1 MLLGFSGRSMS
12 REARASVV
20 TGLAVTAAL
29 FSAAQTPLQRPRI
42 TGISHVAFRVTEL
55 DPARRF
61 YGEILGLSEGKPLAD
76 GRVAFAIGHRQRVL
90 LQPGLPAGE
99 DERLSHVAFETT
111 DAKSLAAYL
120 TSRGIDVRQPPDRCE
135 NSAIRVIDPDGHA
148 IEFVQADWPADISG
162 ARSDKAISSRLL
174 HAGVIVRDEQA
185 AHRFYRDTLGFSEI
199 WRGGRT
205 ADVTQWVNMRVPDG
219 TEYLEYM
226 LTTTTPD
233 RRQRG
238 VFHHICLV
246 VPEMQA
252 AWEAVV
258 SRTAPSAR
266 PALGTPNVGTN
277 GKWQLN
283 LYDPDG
289 TRTELM
295 EPFTTR

>member
-1 MLLGFSGRSMS
+1 MLAKTYGII
-12 REARASVV
+12 
-20 TGLAVTAAL
+20 VTAAVVG
-29 FSAAQTPLQRPRI
+29 AAWLPADQTPPPRPRI
-42 TGISHVAFRVTEL
+42 TGISHVAFRVTDVES
-55 DPARRF
+55 ARRF
-61 YGEILGLSEGKPLAD
+61 YRDVLGLSERAGQAD
-76 GRVAFAIGHRQRVL
+76 GRLAFAVGQRQRVVL
-90 LQPGLPAGE
+90 EPGLAAGE
-99 DERLSHVAFETT
+99 DERLSHIAFETP
-111 DAKSLAAYL
+111 DAKAISAYL
-120 TSRGIDVRQPPDRCE
+120 TSRGTEVLQPPERCQDT
-135 NSAIRVIDPDGHA
+135 AIRVTDPDGHA
-148 IEFVQADWPADISG
+148 IEFVQVNWPQDAVG
-162 ARSDKAISSRLL
+162 APAEKAVSSRLL

-283 LYDPDG
+283 LYDPEG

>member
-1 MLLGFSGRSMS
+1 MLLGCSGRSMP
-12 REARASVV
+12 RETRLIVV
-20 TGLAVTAAL
+20 IGLFVAAAL
-29 FSAAQTPLQRPRI
+29 SSGAQTPLPRPRI
-42 TGISHVAFRVTEL
+42 TGISHVAFRVTDL

-61 YGEILGLSEGKPLAD
+61 YGDVLGLSERKPLSD
-76 GRVAFAIGHRQRVL
+76 GRVAYAIGHRQRVV

-99 DERLSHVAFETT
+99 DERLSHVAFETP
-111 DAKSLAAYL
+111 DAKGLAAYL
-120 TSRGIDVRQPPDRCE
+120 ISRGIDVLQPPDRCE
-135 NSAIRVIDPDGHA
+135 DTAIRVTDPDGHV
-148 IEFVQADWPADISG
+148 IEFVQVDWPADVAG

-174 HAGVIVRDEQA
+174 HAGLTVRDEQA

-205 ADVTQWVNMRVPDG
+205 ADVTQWVNMRVPEG

-226 LTTTTPD
+226 LTTTAPD

-252 AWEAVV
+252 AWETVV
-258 SRTAPSAR
+258 RRTAPSAR

-289 TRTELM
+289 TRAELM